1 MAVTTMEPMELLRKA
16 DSADVD
22 FLREGVRVLAQA
34 LMDAEV
40 SAQVGAEHGQRAP
53 QRTTHRN
60 GYRPRDWDTRVGT
73 IDLAVPRVRQG
84 SYLPSF
90 LEPRRRAERALAAVV
105 AQCYVEGV
113 STRRVEDIAQA
124 MGITSLSK
132 SQASRV
138 CAELDEP
145 VAAWRN
151 RPLDAGPYAFVWL
164 DALVVKVR
172 EAGRV
177 VNTAALVATGVN
189 ADGHREVL
197 GLELGAAEDGAAWTS
212 FLRGLVARGL
222 AGVKLVIS
230 DAHQGLVDAV
240 AGVLD
245 GASWQRCRTHFM
257 RNLLVRVPRHAQPMV
272 ASLVR
277 TIFAQQRPEDAWAQ
291 LGRVVEQLRVAAS
304 VTPPTCWSRPRLT
317 CWPTPRSPGA
327 AGGRSGRTT
336 PRSGSTARSAA
347 APTWWASS
355 PTGPPRSG
363 SWPLSWPSSTT
374 SGRSPAATWALSS
387 PPPRWPSASPTQPR
401 RSPQHW
407 RRPPHDRGRREPPDS
422 QLHQL
427 TGRGRA
433 GAAGVQRVTPHN

>member
-1 MAVTTMEPMELLRKA
+1 MAVSKMELLELLRKA
-16 DSADVD
+16 DGGDVD

-40 SAQVGAEHGQRAP
+40 SAQIGAEHGQRTPTRA
-53 QRTTHRN
+53 THRN
-60 GYRPRDWDTRVGT
+60 GYRGRDWDTRVGT
-73 IDLAVPRVRQG
+73 IELEVPRLRQG

-132 SQASRV
+132 SQVSRV
-138 CAELDEP
+138 CAELDEL

-151 RPLDAGPYAFVWL
+151 RPLDAGPYVFVWL
-164 DALVVKVR
+164 DALVIKVR
-172 EAGRV
+172 EHGRV

-189 ADGHREVL
+189 AVGHREIL
-197 GLELGAAEDGAAWTS
+197 GLELGAAEDGAAWTG

-240 AGVLD
+240 ASVLD

-291 LGRVVEQLRVAAS
+291 LGRVVEQLRAGRFGDAADLLERAAADVLAYTTFPRGCWRQIWS
-304 VTPPTCWSRPRLT
+304 NNPQERLNREIRRRTDVVGIFPDRAAAVRLMAAVLAEQHDEWQVTRRYMGAELICASLAIGQPDPAKEVTPAL
-317 CWPTPRSPGA
+317 A
-327 AGGRSGRTT
+327 
-336 PRSGSTARSAA
+336 STAA
-347 APTWWASS
+347 
-355 PTGPPRSG
+355 
-363 SWPLSWPSSTT
+363 
-374 SGRSPAATWALSS
+374 
-387 PPPRWPSASPTQPR
+387 
-401 RSPQHW
+401 
-407 RRPPHDRGRREPPDS
+407 
-422 QLHQL
+422 
-427 TGRGRA
+427 
-433 GAAGVQRVTPHN
+433 